1 MRPSDE
7 RALWLSRHVLK
18 HEPAL
23 RAWLGRRRIAGLEID
38 DIVQETYA
46 RLITLDSVAGIGNAK
61 NYMFQTA
68 YSVLVS
74 HVRRSKIVAFE
85 TVTDLEQLGASYE
98 SSPEDQVIDRD
109 ELNRLARA
117 VATLPGKIRDV
128 FVLRRINGLSQRDVA
143 RELGLSEST
152 VEKHMS
158 RGIYL
163 LMNLISNSGNENPRA
178 SKAWG
183 AKLRKDHAGKDA
195 KRDSQ
200 KKRDGQ
206 AD

>member
-1 MRPSDE
+1 MRASDE

-23 RAWLGRRRIAGLEID
+23 RAWLGRRRIAGLEVD

-46 RLITLDSVAGIGNAK
+46 RLITVESVDGIGNIK

-85 TVTDLEQLGASYE
+85 TVSDLEQLGATRDG
-98 SSPEDQVIDRD
+98 SPEDQVIDRD

-117 VATLPGKIRDV
+117 VAALPGKIRDV

-163 LMNLISNSGNENPRA
+163 LMNLISNSGNDSTRA
-178 SKAWG
+178 SRAWG
-183 AKLRKDHAGKDA
+183 AKLRKDHARTDA

-200 KKRDGQ
+200 PD
-206 AD
+206 

>member
-1 MRPSDE
+1 MRASDE

-23 RAWLGRRRIAGLEID
+23 RAWLGRRRIAGLEVD
-38 DIVQETYA
+38 DVVQETYA
-46 RLITLDSVAGIGNAK
+46 RLIALESVDGIGNVK

-74 HVRRSKIVAFE
+74 HVRRARIVAFE
-85 TVTDLEQLGASYE
+85 TVTDLEQLGSTRDV
-98 SSPEDQVIDRD
+98 SPEDQVIDRD

-117 VATLPGKIRDV
+117 IAGLPGKVRDV
-128 FVLRRINGLSQRDVA
+128 FVLRRVNGLSQRDVA

-158 RGIYL
+158 RSLYL
-163 LMNLISNSGNENPRA
+163 LMNMISNSGNDPSRA
-178 SKAWG
+178 SRAWG
-183 AKLRKDHAGKDA
+183 AKLRNDHARKNA
-195 KRDSQ
+195 KRDGP
-200 KKRDGQ
+200 KREG
-206 AD
+206 

>member
-1 MRPSDE
+1 MRASDE

-46 RLITLDSVAGIGNAK
+46 RLIAVDQVDGIGNIK

-74 HVRRSKIVAFE
+74 HVRRSKIVTFE
-85 TVTDLEQLGASYE
+85 TVTDLEQLGATRE

-117 VATLPGKIRDV
+117 VADLPGKVRDV
-128 FVLRRINGLSQRDVA
+128 FVLRRINGLSQRDAA
-143 RELGLSEST
+143 RQLGLSEST

-163 LMNLISNSGNENPRA
+163 LMNLISNSGNDNSRA

-183 AKLRKDHAGKDA
+183 AKLRKDHAQKDA
-195 KRDSQ
+195 KRDGQ
-200 KKRDGQ
+200 RD
-206 AD
+206 

>member
-1 MRPSDE
+1 MRASDE

-23 RAWLGRRRIAGLEID
+23 RAWLGRRRIAGLEVD
-38 DIVQETYA
+38 DVVQETYA
-46 RLITLDSVAGIGNAK
+46 RLIALESVDSIGNVK

-74 HVRRSKIVAFE
+74 HVRRARIVAFE
-85 TVTDLEQLGASYE
+85 TVTDLEQLGSTRDV
-98 SSPEDQVIDRD
+98 SPEDQVIDRD

-117 VATLPGKIRDV
+117 IAGLPGKVRDV
-128 FVLRRINGLSQRDVA
+128 FVLRRVNGLSQRDVA

-158 RGIYL
+158 RSLYL
-163 LMNLISNSGNENPRA
+163 LMNMISNSGNDPSRA
-178 SKAWG
+178 SRAWG
-183 AKLRKDHAGKDA
+183 AKLRNDHARKNA
-195 KRDSQ
+195 KRDGP
-200 KKRDGQ
+200 KREG
-206 AD
+206 

>member
-1 MRPSDE
+1 MVRASDE

-23 RAWLGRRRIAGLEID
+23 RAWLGHRRIAGLEID

-46 RLITLDSVAGIGNAK
+46 RLIAVESVANIENVK

-68 YSVLVS
+68 YSVLVT
-74 HVRRSKIVAFE
+74 HVRRSKVVSFQTVSDLDQIGAMSSEFTPE
-85 TVTDLEQLGASYE
+85 T
-98 SSPEDQVIDRD
+98 QVIDRD
-109 ELNRLARA
+109 ELQRLGEAIA
-117 VATLPGKIRDV
+117 ALPGKIQDV
-128 FVLRRINGLSQRDVA
+128 FVLRRVRGLSQRDVA
-143 RELGLSEST
+143 RTLGLSEST

-163 LMNLISNSGNENPRA
+163 LMNLISHGGNDCTRA
-178 SKAWG
+178 SKAWES
-183 AKLRKDHAGKDA
+183 KLHKDHGQKHT
-195 KRDSQ
+195 KRDS
-200 KKRDGQ
+200 R